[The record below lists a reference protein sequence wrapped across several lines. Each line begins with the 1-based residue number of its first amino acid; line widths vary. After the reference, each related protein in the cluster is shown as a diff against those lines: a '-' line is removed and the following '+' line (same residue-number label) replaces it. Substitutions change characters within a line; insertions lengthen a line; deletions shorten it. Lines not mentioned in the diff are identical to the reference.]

1 MRHVIV
7 DSHREVI
14 FGILPLEL
22 VEDRF
27 HHRGSEFLRRQTVSP
42 ADDFWPSALDCPR
55 RPRLGERR
63 HDVEVQRL
71 ADAAGLLGAIEH
83 RYRARGFRDCRGKC
97 RAVEGTEQPHLE
109 QTDLLSACQ
118 QALDRLVGRAGARAH

>member
-1 MRHVIV
+1 M
-7 DSHREVI
+7 I
-14 FGILPLEL
+14 FGHLPSIAPAARARGRRAAAG
-22 VEDRF
+22 DR
-27 HHRGSEFLRRQTVSP
+27 
-42 ADDFWPSALDCPR
+42 
-55 RPRLGERR
+55 
-63 HDVEVQRL
+63 VQRL